1 MSPVPALRYCLSV
14 AVVLAACWC
23 GVARLAV
30 AAEVAIPPPQA
41 VTDLTGTLSPVE
53 QAALSQKLLPLKA
66 AKGSE
71 LAVLIVP
78 TTQPEDIAQYSIRVA
93 DAWKLGRKGVDDGVI
108 LLIATQDHRMRVE
121 VGRGLEG
128 AITDLASNRVMDEY
142 LKPCFLAGRFY
153 EGIDHSVDRL
163 IGLVQGEPLPPPAT
177 TAHGRR
183 SGGGV
188 QSVLVILLMIGFVVG
203 PLLRSI
209 LGRPLG
215 ALATG
220 GIAGGVAFLLVGGAF
235 VAVLAGVAGAVLSL
249 MAGLGGGLGMGGL
262 GGYGG
267 GLGGGSFGGG
277 GFGGDSGGGFG
288 GGGGGFG
295 GGGASGSW

>member
-1 MSPVPALRYCLSV
+1 MPQLRYWLSV
-14 AVVLAACWC
+14 ALLLATCLCAS
-23 GVARLAV
+23 ARLAV
-30 AAEVAIPPPQA
+30 AAEMAIPPPQP
-41 VTDLTGTLSPVE
+41 VTDLSGTLSAAE
-53 QAALSQKLLPLKA
+53 QSALSQKLLALKA
-66 AKGSE
+66 ETGSE
-71 LAVLIVP
+71 LAVLIIP

-108 LLIATQDHRMRVE
+108 LLIATQDHRVRVE

-128 AITDLASNRVMDEY
+128 AITDLASNRVIDEY
-142 LKPCFLAGRFY
+142 LQPYFRAGRFY
-153 EGIDHSVDRL
+153 EGIDHAVDRL
-163 IGLVQGEPLPPPAT
+163 IGLVQGESLPPPT
-177 TAHGRR
+177 R
-183 SGGGV
+183 SHAVRHGGGA
-188 QSVLVILLMIGFVVG
+188 QSVLVILLMIGFVIG
-203 PLLRSI
+203 PFLRSM

-220 GIAGGVAFLLVGGAF
+220 GIAGGVVFLLVGGT
-235 VAVLAGVAGAVLSL
+235 VIAVLAGVAGAVLSL
-249 MAGLGGGLGMGGL
+249 MAGLGGGLGMGGF

-267 GLGGGSFGGG
+267 GFGGG

>member
-1 MSPVPALRYCLSV
+1 MTHARHRAATILAWVACLCGMTT
-14 AVVLAACWC
+14 LAM
-23 GVARLAV
+23 G
-30 AAEVAIPPPQA
+30 AEVAIPPPQP
-41 VTDLTGTLSPVE
+41 VTDLTGTLSADQQSV
-53 QAALSQKLLPLKA
+53 LSQKLLALKA

-71 LAVLIVP
+71 LAVLIIP

-108 LLIATQDHRMRVE
+108 LLIATQDHRVRIE

-128 AITDLASNRVMDEY
+128 AITDLASNRVIDEY
-142 LKPCFLAGRFY
+142 LQPYFRAGRFY

-163 IGLVQGEPLPPPAT
+163 IGLTQGEALPPPPVR
-177 TAHGRR
+177 TAHGGR
-183 SGGGV
+183 GGGGF
-188 QSVLVILLMIGFVVG
+188 QGILVILLMIGLVVG
-203 PLLRSI
+203 PLLRSV

-215 ALATG
+215 AVATG
-220 GIAGGVAFLLVGGAF
+220 GIAGAVVFLLVGGTMIA
-235 VAVLAGVAGAVLSL
+235 ALAAVAGAVLSL
-249 MAGLGGGLGMGGL
+249 MAGLGGGAGL
-262 GGYGG
+262 GGFGG
-267 GLGGGSFGGG
+267 GFGGGGFGGG

>member
-1 MSPVPALRYCLSV
+1 VSALAPLRHCLSV
-14 AVVLAACWC
+14 AVVLATCWC
-23 GVARLAV
+23 GGARLAV

-53 QAALSQKLLPLKA
+53 QAALSQKLLALKA

-108 LLIATQDHRMRVE
+108 LLIATKDHRMRVE

-142 LKPCFLAGRFY
+142 LQPYFRAGRFY

-177 TAHGRR
+177 TTHGRR
-183 SGGGV
+183 GGGGA

-203 PLLRSI
+203 PLLRSV

-215 ALATG
+215 AIATG

-235 VAVLAGVAGAVLSL
+235 VAVLAGIAGAVLSL

-267 GLGGGSFGGG
+267 GLGGGGFGGG

>member
-14 AVVLAACWC
+14 AVVLAACLC
-23 GVARLAV
+23 GVAHLAV

-53 QAALSQKLLPLKA
+53 QAALSQKLLALKA

-142 LKPCFLAGRFY
+142 LKPYFRAGRFY

-177 TAHGRR
+177 TVHGRR

-188 QSVLVILLMIGFVVG
+188 QSVLVILLMIGFVLG
-203 PLLRSI
+203 PLLRSV